1 MPIRNQIPDKT
12 LLKSVIQQFTRKGVS
27 AVRIKASVS
36 GGTVTIAGTI
46 DYDHQRRSILNA
58 ANSVTGVRNVIDQLC
73 VEKKK
78 RN

>member
-1 MPIRNQIPDKT
+1 MRNQIPDKT
-12 LLKSVIQQFTRKGVS
+12 LLKSVIQQFTRKGVN

-46 DYDHQRRSILNA
+46 NYDHQRRSILNA
-58 ANSVTGVRNVIDQLC
+58 ANGVTGVRNVIDQLR